1 MPIETMDDAM
11 QSARALFAET
21 EIENNQPAVED
32 VPAEPIAEPAT
43 EPIQDGA
50 GVEPTPMESATEP
63 TADPAS
69 EPMLENAVA
78 AENAAQVAAQQTAQS
93 EAKDAEIERLRRLS
107 EQQASLIEQMS
118 NQQREAIVEEAMEPP
133 AIDLSAIA
141 FDDEASAQQR
151 LAEFTRD
158 MGEYQRKVLLKE
170 MQPYLDQAKAGMVE
184 KEKAQLFA
192 ELASDNRFSGM
203 QGMAPVL
210 DNIIANNPE
219 LFSDDMP
226 TDKKYVAAYAI
237 AKGIESINAPE
248 PKDPTAEE
256 LYELYKK
263 NPELQSMIEQDR
275 IEKIKASQQVPNMA
289 ASAGAAN
296 AALTI
301 KEKPKNMKDAGE
313 AARKLFIGL

>member
-50 GVEPTPMESATEP
+50 GVELTPMEGATE
-63 TADPAS
+63 PAS
-69 EPMLENAVA
+69 EPMLENAVAA
-78 AENAAQVAAQQTAQS
+78 AENAAQVAAQQTAQT
-93 EAKDAEIERLRRLS
+93 EAMNAEIERLRQLS

-219 LFSDDMP
+219 LFSGDMP

-248 PKDPTAEE
+248 AKDPTAEE

-313 AARKLFIGL
+313 AARKMFIGL